1 MPSESADTTKR
12 AEWSRYGFVLAAI
25 GSAVGLGNIWRFP
38 YVVGEN
44 GGGAF
49 LVPYIVSFFCFGI
62 PLMVLEFTVGRGF
75 RGSVVTAFGR
85 LHPRLRHLGLLPFV
99 MTLVVFSYYS
109 VIAGWTLAY
118 IIFSVTGYMDF
129 ETFTSSPLPRVTFFA
144 TILLAGAVVKV
155 DLKAGIE
162 RANRYLMPVLGVALL
177 IMLVQALTLPGVQ
190 AGLAYYL
197 TPDLSALSDPAIWVQ
212 AAGQVFFSLSIGFG
226 VLLTYGS
233 YLSDSASIPRSAAVI
248 AGVDFLV
255 ALVAGFIIFPIVFSF
270 GFDPVSGPQ
279 LAFITLPQIFSTMAF
294 GSFFGTIFFILLFVG
309 AISSILS
316 MVEGGV
322 ATMVDEWAWPR
333 EKATIFICTLAA
345 LIGLPSALSYAGYD
359 LILFGAP
366 FLDNVDL
373 LFGTLL
379 VPVSASMI
387 CLAFS
392 WLWKPE
398 SLLTE
403 VNKNS
408 RFKFSRTAVYYLRYI
423 VPLLLLVTLAST
435 VVRTFL

>member
-1 MPSESADTTKR
+1 MPPESTGSTKR
-12 AEWSRYGFVLAAI
+12 AEWSRYGFILAAI

-49 LVPYIVSFFCFGI
+49 LIPYIISFLCFGI
-62 PLMVLEFTVGRGF
+62 PLMILEFTVGRGF

-99 MTLVVFSYYS
+99 MVIVVFSYYS

-118 IIFSVTGYMDF
+118 VLFSVTGYMDF
-129 ETFTSSPLPRVTFFA
+129 ETFTSSPLPLVTFFA
-144 TILLAGAVVKV
+144 TILLAGSVVKV

-162 RANRYLMPVLGVALL
+162 RANRYLMPVLGLALL
-177 IMLVQALTLPGVQ
+177 VMLVQALTLPGVQ
-190 AGLAYYL
+190 AGLTYYL
-197 TPDLSALSDPAIWVQ
+197 TPDLSVLSDPGIWVQ

-233 YLSDSASIPRSAAVI
+233 YLSDTESIPRSAVLI
-248 AGVDFLV
+248 AGADFLV
-255 ALVAGFIIFPIVFSF
+255 ALIAGFIIFPVVFSF

-279 LAFITLPQIFSTMAF
+279 LAFITLPEIFSTMAF
-294 GSFFGTIFFILLFVG
+294 GSFFGALFFILLFVG
-309 AISSILS
+309 ALSSILS

-322 ATMVDEWAWPR
+322 ATIVDEWAWPR
-333 EKATIFICTLAA
+333 EKATLLVCILAA
-345 LIGLPSALSYAGYD
+345 IIGLPSALSYAGFD
-359 LILFGAP
+359 ITLFGAP
-366 FLDNVDL
+366 FLDSVDL
-373 LFGTLL
+373 LFGILL
-379 VPVSASMI
+379 VPVSASVI
-387 CLAFS
+387 CIAFS

-398 SLLTE
+398 SLLAE

-408 RFKFSRTAVYYLRYI
+408 RFKFPRAAVTYLRYV
-423 VPLLLLVTLAST
+423 VPVLLFVTLAST
-435 VVRTFL
+435 VAGML

>member
-1 MPSESADTTKR
+1 MSPESTDSTKR

-49 LVPYIVSFFCFGI
+49 LIPYIISFFCFGI
-62 PLMVLEFTVGRGF
+62 PLMILEFTVGRGF

-129 ETFTSSPLPRVTFFA
+129 KTFTSSPLPLITFFA
-144 TILLAGAVVKV
+144 TILLAGTVVKV
-155 DLKAGIE
+155 DLKDGIE
-162 RANRYLMPVLGVALL
+162 RANRYLMPMLALALL
-177 IMLVQALTLPGVQ
+177 IMFVQALALPGVQ

-197 TPDLSALSDPAIWVQ
+197 TPDLSVLSDPGIWVQ

-233 YLSDSASIPRSAAVI
+233 YLSDSAPIPRSAAVV
-248 AGVDFLV
+248 AGADFLV
-255 ALVAGFIIFPIVFSF
+255 ALVAGVIIFPVVFSF

-279 LAFITLPQIFSTMAF
+279 LAFITLPRIFSTMAF
-294 GSFFGTIFFILLFVG
+294 GSFFGALFFILLFVG
-309 AISSILS
+309 ALSSILS

-333 EKATIFICTLAA
+333 KKATYLVCTLAA
-345 LIGLPSALSYAGYD
+345 VIGLPSALSYAGFN
-359 LILFGAP
+359 LTLFGAP
-366 FLDNVDL
+366 FLDTVDL
-373 LFGTLL
+373 LFGILL
-379 VPVSASMI
+379 VPVSASVI

-392 WLWKPE
+392 WLWNPE
-398 SLLTE
+398 SLLAE
-403 VNKNS
+403 ANKNS
-408 RFKFSRTAVYYLRYI
+408 RFKFSRAAVYYLRYV

-435 VVRTFL
+435 VAMTLL